1 MEKEAEKTEKKSEKR
16 EDRQIWLSVSE
27 AAKLGGVDN
36 KTIRRAIKDKR
47 MRYKVSGNRYAIRL
61 SSLIEFTQ
69 STTKLRNKFFTHGLG
84 QYVESFKKNFI
95 TK

>member
-1 MEKEAEKTEKKSEKR
+1 MEKEIEKKEQKSEKR

-27 AAKLGGVDN
+27 AAKMGGIDN

-47 MRYKVSGNRYAIRL
+47 IKYKVFGNRYAIRL
-61 SSLIEFTQ
+61 SSIIEFAH
-69 STTKLRNKFFTHGLG
+69 STKKLRNKFFSHGLG
-84 QYVESFKKNFI
+84 QYVDTFKKNFI